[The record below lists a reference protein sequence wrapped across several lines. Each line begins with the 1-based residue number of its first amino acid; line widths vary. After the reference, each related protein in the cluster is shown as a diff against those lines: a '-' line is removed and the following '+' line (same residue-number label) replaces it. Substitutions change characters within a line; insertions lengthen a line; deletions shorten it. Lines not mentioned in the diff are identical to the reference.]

1 MSELND
7 DEQVLF
13 AALEALSVVA
23 IKLLPDI
30 GRIIMVVDKTGAA
43 SMISNLKNKDL
54 LKILRDSA
62 DNIEKQLQE
71 EDNGE

>member
-7 DEQVLF
+7 DEQTLF

-23 IKLLPDI
+23 VRLLPDI
-30 GRIIMVVDKTGAA
+30 GRLIMVVDKTGAA
-43 SMISNLKNKDL
+43 SMMSNLKNKDL

-62 DNIEKQLQE
+62 DSIEKQLQE